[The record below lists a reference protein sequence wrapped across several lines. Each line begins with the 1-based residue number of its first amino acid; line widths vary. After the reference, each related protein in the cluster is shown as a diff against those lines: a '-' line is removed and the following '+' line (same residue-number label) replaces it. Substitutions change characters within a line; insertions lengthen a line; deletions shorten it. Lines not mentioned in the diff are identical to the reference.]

1 MYSSSRCASLVS
13 TILLSCLLATG
24 CREAVKSLGE
34 LSKLQS
40 DIIKEYK
47 EDDVRVNLTNNTSLT
62 VTFVNSALNSQESEQ
77 RQQRAARTASFVIT
91 HYPSVGKLQ
100 EIWVVLMLVK
110 TRFVVVNYS
119 ETVGYFGF
127 DKTGQPLRERDLDAD
142 VLPVEAVDET
152 RPTAAYNA
160 TLKRTEVIVRQMPLE
175 GDLNN
180 GFSVVPHF
188 SVPGDAS
195 GVRRSTSFP
204 ESVSFDFLSFS
215 EKSIFPGAPKFT
227 FLTDGKVVFEAS
239 EQFSTS
245 KVDEKFSEF
254 ATINIPY
261 PTFRRMVSGR
271 SLNLKIGER
280 DYAFSSKQLAA
291 LREMTNYVKD

>member
-1 MYSSSRCASLVS
+1 MYSSSRCASLLS

-40 DIIKEYK
+40 DLIREYK

-77 RQQRAARTASFVIT
+77 RQQRAERTASFVIT
-91 HYPSVGKLQ
+91 HYPSVAKLR
-100 EIWVVLMLVK
+100 EIWVVFMLVK
-110 TRFVVVNYS
+110 TRFVVMNYS

-127 DKTGQPLRERDLDAD
+127 DKTGQPLREPDIE
-142 VLPVEAVDET
+142 PVPEAVDET

-227 FLTDGKVVFEAS
+227 FLTDGKVMFETS

-261 PTFRRMVSGR
+261 PTFRRMLSGKT
-271 SLNLKIGER
+271 LNLKIGER
-280 DYAFSSKQLAA
+280 DYTFSSKQLAA